1 MLGIPELDSNL
12 SLTPGKESKENQVRP
27 LAPPPHFHSGL
38 ENKYATL
45 SLSKEFFIAM
55 TWEVIQTCR
64 LNIHSR
70 SGK

>member
-12 SLTPGKESKENQVRP
+12 SLTPGKESKENQMRP

-45 SLSKEFFIAM
+45 SKEFLYSNDLGGNSNM
-55 TWEVIQTCR
+55 QVEHTQ
-64 LNIHSR
+64 
-70 SGK
+70 